1 MISVILPIY
10 NSELYLIDALESLK
24 NQTYKNFEVIIIDNC
39 SNDNSIK
46 LCKKY
51 DNCFQ
56 TKILSTNNFG
66 IIAKSRNL
74 GIKYANGSIISFLDS
89 DDYWEKN
96 KLLEVSNF
104 FSKYNIDVF
113 CHNEI
118 AVSIKNKYIK
128 RLKYGPDSKNLY
140 KKLLM
145 FGNRL
150 STSAVSINK
159 SFLIEN
165 NLFFSENKNFNTA
178 EDYELWLNLAKF
190 NARFNFCNKYLGYY
204 RVDPNSNSLKN
215 IKYHH
220 VNVRNVLNYHLEN
233 LSNNHLKKICHARL
247 QLSELKFDLK
257 SKNIEYFFHNL
268 KKLNFTQFLY
278 IIYFIIFKLS
288 KF

>member
-24 NQTYKNFEVIIIDNC
+24 NQTYKNFEVIIVDNC

-46 LCKKY
+46 LCIKY
-51 DNCFQ
+51 NKHLQ
-56 TKILSTNNFG
+56 IKILSIDNFG

-74 GIKYANGSIISFLDS
+74 GIKSSNGDIISFLDS
-89 DDYWEKN
+89 DDYWDKD
-96 KLLEVSNF
+96 KLLEVNNS
-104 FSKYNIDVF
+104 FSKNNWDVF

-118 AVSIKNKYIK
+118 AVNVKKKFIKKM
-128 RLKYGPDSKNLY
+128 KYGTNIKNLY
-140 KKLLM
+140 KNLLIL
-145 FGNRL
+145 GNCL

-159 SFLIEN
+159 SFLFRN

-190 NARFNFCNKYLGYY
+190 NARFNFSNKYLGYY
-204 RVDPNSNSLKN
+204 RVDYNSNSLKN

-220 VNVRNVLNYHLEN
+220 MNVSNVLNYHLTN
-233 LSNNHLKKICHARL
+233 LNSKHLKKICLARL
-247 QLSELKFDLK
+247 QISDLK
-257 SKNIEYFFHNL
+257 YNFKSIKIKSFFSKL
-268 KKLNFTQFLY
+268 KKLKFTEFLY
-278 IIYFIIFKLS
+278 IFYFFIIKLS